1 MDKEKRRFRTSMSML
16 FVLIL
21 FLLVGWVEHAQSQE
35 KYPIRAIEIIV
46 PATPGGA
53 TDLGARIEATYLNK
67 KWGVPVNVVNKPG
80 GNFVPGTLSVYQA
93 APDGYTV
100 LQDIIASS
108 SLLGV
113 AVKDL
118 PFQIM
123 DRTFIAITYIAPIL
137 FCVPPNSPIKTL
149 KDLEAEAKRDPGSF
163 TWTLQGGA
171 AGPDYAM
178 RQFFKAIGLDH
189 SKTKPILCRGGS
201 EVLTLVAGGNVKV
214 GGSTVMASL
223 PGLRGGLMRPL
234 CVIGSTRHPDLP
246 DVPTAIEM
254 GYAVNVEHWFGVSGP
269 PKLPTFVVE
278 KWNAALEEMSKDP
291 EIVTKLKNIGA
302 LPFYRNA
309 RETREHVTKEFEE
322 LKVLWGLK

>member
-1 MDKEKRRFRTSMSML
+1 MEKEKIWFRTSIL

-35 KYPIRAIEIIV
+35 KYPTRAIDIIV

-80 GNFVPGTLSVYQA
+80 GNFVIGCLAVYQA

-113 AVKDL
+113 AAKDL
-118 PFQIM
+118 PFKIM

-137 FCVPPNSPIKTL
+137 FCVPPASPIKNL
-149 KDLEAEAKRDPGSF
+149 KDLETEAKRDPENFS
-163 TWTLQGGA
+163 WTLTGGA

-189 SKTKPILCRGGS
+189 ARTKPVLCRGGS

-214 GGSTVMASL
+214 GASTVMASL
-223 PGLRGGLMRPL
+223 PGLKGGLMRPL
-234 CVIGSTRHPDLP
+234 CVIGSARHPDLP

-254 GYAVNVEHWFGVSGP
+254 GYPVDVEHWFGVSGP
-269 PKLPTFVVE
+269 PKLPSFVVE
-278 KWNAALEEMSKDP
+278 KWNAALEEMSKDK
-291 EIVTKLKNIGA
+291 EIVTRLKNIGA
-302 LPFYRNA
+302 LPYYKNA
-309 RETREHVTKEFEE
+309 RATREHVTKEFEE